1 MNDSKS
7 MKRDLVK
14 RTEILKNQFLNNKTT
29 KIKVENEL
37 TKILL
42 KEVEDAR
49 SLTISQV
56 TKISDLECQRD
67 IL

>member
-1 MNDSKS
+1 

-49 SLTISQV
+49 SLTISQA
-56 TKISDLECQRD
+56 TKISDLECQGD